1 MSIGKIIIF
10 ILFLA
15 FGFSIVPLM
24 IKLFIYLQ
32 GVIGNSELWLVKMLN
47 DNYWTAVG
55 IVWGIFILGFLI
67 ALPAMMKDGFFD
79 EFKK

>member
-32 GVIGNSELWLVKMLN
+32 GAIGNSELWLVKMLN

-55 IVWGIFILGFLI
+55 IVLGIFILGFLI